1 MVIMKLT
8 SEKQQQGNFYEMLAL
23 KFLLDKGLTFVAK
36 NWQYKNMGELDLVM
50 LDNQQK
56 FTCLVV
62 VEVRQRQKTTFVT
75 ALDSVTPAKQRKII
89 QTTQAFLQANE
100 YLANIDVRFDVV
112 VFATDSQQKSGFLS
126 NLPIIVEPVWIQ
138 SAFETE
144 G

>member
-36 NWQYKNMGELDLVM
+36 NWQYKKIGELDLVM